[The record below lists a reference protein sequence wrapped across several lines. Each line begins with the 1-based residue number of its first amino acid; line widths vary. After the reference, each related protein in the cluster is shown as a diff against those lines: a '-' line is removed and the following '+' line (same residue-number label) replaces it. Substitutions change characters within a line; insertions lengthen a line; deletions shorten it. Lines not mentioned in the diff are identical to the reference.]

1 MEKNN
6 NKKSLFKENKN
17 IFYKIKNIFL
27 IIFMKVKLKDGNIR
41 KNPISMEIKEN
52 NSKSDFYDTL
62 KATINEKKDVL
73 FLQKQYKKGNLKA
86 NEMTKEEYENIEEL
100 YKKQIE
106 ELENQINNKKLK
118 LANNKET

>member
-73 FLQKQYKKGNLKA
+73 FLQKEYEKGNLKA
-86 NEMTKEEYENIEEL
+86 NEMTKEEYEKIKEL
-100 YKKQIE
+100 YKNQIE